1 MSTCE
6 NIQIE
11 CKDRYI
17 LSGQFYSSQ
26 KNTNH
31 KYPILICPAT
41 GITKGFY
48 HSFAQWLSEQGYN
61 VLSFDFRGIGDS
73 LHGRIQDSKAS
84 IVQWGQLDIPAAIE
98 TLLAKT
104 KSGKVIILG
113 HSAGGQLLGVT
124 PNYEKVAK
132 VVAAAGSTGH
142 IKGLKGR
149 TKILAPIMFKGIF
162 PLARFTLG
170 YGPTN
175 MIGMGENL
183 PRDVAKQW
191 AQFCSKP
198 GYILN
203 AIGNSVNITDNFH
216 EKITTPITAIWASD
230 DEIATEENV
239 KDLLRLY
246 PNSQTNLIKLNPQTY
261 NHKAIGHMLMFKR
274 SHQNLWSIIE
284 NELNINE

>member
-104 KSGKVIILG
+104 KASKVII
-113 HSAGGQLLGVT
+113 
-124 PNYEKVAK
+124 
-132 VVAAAGSTGH
+132 
-142 IKGLKGR
+142 
-149 TKILAPIMFKGIF
+149 
-162 PLARFTLG
+162 
-170 YGPTN
+170 
-175 MIGMGENL
+175 
-183 PRDVAKQW
+183 
-191 AQFCSKP
+191 
-198 GYILN
+198 
-203 AIGNSVNITDNFH
+203 
-216 EKITTPITAIWASD
+216 
-230 DEIATEENV
+230 
-239 KDLLRLY
+239 
-246 PNSQTNLIKLNPQTY
+246 
-261 NHKAIGHMLMFKR
+261 
-274 SHQNLWSIIE
+274 
-284 NELNINE
+284 